1 MRLLLFGSDGQLGSR
16 LLTDLAA
23 LGAVHALPGVEFDL
37 RDSTRVVQVI
47 QDEKPDVI
55 VNAAAYTAVDR
66 AESEEA
72 AAFAVNAEAPRVIAE
87 CARETG
93 ALLVQYSTDY
103 VFDGTARSPYTEDAR
118 PAPLGV
124 YGRTKFAGEE
134 AIRAS
139 GCRHLILRTAWL
151 YSNRGHNFLNTM
163 LRLSETRDEIRV
175 VNDQRGAPTCADD
188 VSAATAGMLRALWTG
203 GALDESRFD
212 MTRMGTYHVTNAGE
226 CTWYDFADAIMR
238 LAHRNTRVTPITTAE
253 YPTPARRPA
262 YSVLANDKLARVF
275 DIRLGPWEQGLA
287 TCLAGRV
294 NART

>member
-23 LGAVHALPGVEFDL
+23 LGAVRALPGAELDL
-37 RDSTRVVQVI
+37 RDSARVVQVI
-47 QDEKPDVI
+47 GDEKPDVI

-72 AAFAVNAEAPRVIAE
+72 IAGAVNAEAPRVIAE
-87 CARETG
+87 CARESG
-93 ALLVQYSTDY
+93 ALVVQYSTDY

-134 AIRAS
+134 AIRTS

-175 VNDQRGAPTCADD
+175 VADQRGAPTCADD
-188 VSAATAGMLRALWTG
+188 VSAATAGMLRAVWTG
-203 GALDESRFD
+203 GALDESRL
-212 MTRMGTYHVTNAGE
+212 GTYHVTNAGE
-226 CTWYDFADAIMR
+226 CTWYDFASAILR
-238 LAHRNTRVTPITTAE
+238 LAHRHTRVIPITTAE

-262 YSVLANDKLARVF
+262 YSVLSNDKLARAF
-275 DIRLGPWEQGLA
+275 DTRLGPWEHALA